1 MSERRQEICIRVAL
15 GARPADVIRLVIGR
29 VARLVFAG
37 LLIGLALALP
47 ATRLLS
53 SLLFGVTPTD
63 PGTFSAVIA
72 LLVAVTLAAGYIPA
86 RRAARIDPLA
96 GLRSV

>member
-1 MSERRQEICIRVAL
+1 MAL